1 MKKAIYLFLIA
12 VVTIA
17 SMSAC
22 RIEKVYDSKGPAQTY
37 HLNLT
42 GFNSLHNATNCDIHF
57 IQSDTFKV
65 TLKATPGWYER
76 HSVSVEDGALKV
88 KSDKYKGMKGVTV
101 LSINTNDD
109 QAEMWVSAPSL
120 NDVSLSGSGDFTID
134 NDFRGKTLG
143 IIRMGSGDTK
153 TKNVTLTDEFMYH
166 VSGSGDAQFGTV
178 KAKSAKLSIMGSG
191 GVKSGL
197 AGVATTKLTI
207 SGSGDASLKLSN
219 CGNADVNVTGSGDVT
234 LTGQLKTLSKHVSG
248 SGDVETS
255 GLSLGK

>member
-1 MKKAIYLFLIA
+1 MKKAIYLFLVA

-22 RIEKVYDSKGPAQTY
+22 RIEKVYDSKSPAQTY

-76 HSVSVEDGALKV
+76 HSISVEDGALKV

-166 VSGSGDAQFGTV
+166 VSGSATRSLARSRQNPP
-178 KAKSAKLSIMGSG
+178 SCLSWAVVRSR
-191 GVKSGL
+191 
-197 AGVATTKLTI
+197 AGWQAWQPR
-207 SGSGDASLKLSN
+207 S
-219 CGNADVNVTGSGDVT
+219 
-234 LTGQLKTLSKHVSG
+234 
-248 SGDVETS
+248 
-255 GLSLGK
+255 